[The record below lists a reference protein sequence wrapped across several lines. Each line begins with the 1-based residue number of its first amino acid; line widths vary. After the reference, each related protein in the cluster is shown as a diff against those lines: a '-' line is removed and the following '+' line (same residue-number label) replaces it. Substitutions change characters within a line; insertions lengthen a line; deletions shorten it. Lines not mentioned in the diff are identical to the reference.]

1 MKYFDNYGRPYV
13 DADPCVWK
21 EAHSLLSGFLGLQYK
36 FKTNAINYCTKVWDI
51 DFFQLRAAVLDH
63 LYNKNRILKKYKDN
77 TRVFLDGTYEV
88 NVELQKAKK
97 TVLGR
102 VYVEITLEKDLLYVG
117 AHNHDNTTNLPY

>member
-1 MKYFDNYGRPYV
+1 MKYSDNYGRPYV
-13 DADPCVWK
+13 DADPGVWK
-21 EAHSLLSGFLGLQYK
+21 EAHSLLSGFWDLQYK

-51 DFFQLRAAVLDH
+51 DFYQLRAAVLDH
-63 LYNKNRILKKYKDN
+63 LYHKHRILKKYKDN

-102 VYVEITLEKDLLYVG
+102 VYVEITLENNFLYIG